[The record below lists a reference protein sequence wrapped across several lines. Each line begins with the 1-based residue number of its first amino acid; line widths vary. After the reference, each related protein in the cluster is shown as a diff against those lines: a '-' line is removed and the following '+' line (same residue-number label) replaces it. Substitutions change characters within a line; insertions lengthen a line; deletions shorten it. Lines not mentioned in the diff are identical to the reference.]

1 MVYLI
6 NDVLYSI
13 FEELS
18 NDKKSLYSC
27 LLVDRTWCV
36 VAVPILWKN
45 PIRTDNPNYLSE
57 KAVCALYNV
66 IYSHLSV
73 ELREYLKRRKSDT
86 ETYQHP
92 SFNYINFWR
101 HLDFDHLNC
110 IIDRKLIRTFNDSN
124 MSIIRNEIL
133 KLFINRDT
141 KFTHLS
147 IYINYDYKLYPIHQI
162 SGTEH
167 CFSELESF
175 CYKGNNDQSIL
186 EGLARICKSIRKLV
200 FEIICCPTDNS
211 GFIKLIEVQKNLN
224 DVCIIHIYDGDD
236 PNNSFFKTIEQI
248 LINHANTLK
257 YLKIDWKPITRFL
270 SYLVNLLSLEIRI
283 PHSVYYNEPDNLKNL
298 SFPILRIL
306 KVRQIPSKIITNLIE
321 STKGN
326 LVKVKIYCDSVN
338 NIKRLIQAIYQN
350 CPNLEYLKL
359 LLLSNA
365 DLIFP
370 EFENLLIK
378 CKFLSELVFKTY
390 DAKFDWVNL
399 FSILTKSSPISLIN
413 FKFDFIKVQDIKYIT
428 LFLDDWKDRYP
439 ISLRLNNNNINYY
452 AEVKQQL
459 QDYKTKGIIKKC
471 YINRREI

>member
-13 FEELS
+13 FEELR

-45 PIRTDNPNYLSE
+45 PTRTDNPNYYLSE
-57 KAVCALYNV
+57 KVVCALFNV
-66 IYSHLSV
+66 IYSHLPV
-73 ELREYLKRRKSDT
+73 ELREYDI

-110 IIDRKLIRTFNDSN
+110 IIERKLIGTSNDSIVSN
-124 MSIIRNEIL
+124 IRNEML

-147 IYINYDYKLYPIHQI
+147 IYINYDCQLYQI

-175 CYKGNNDQSIL
+175 CYTGNSDQSIL
-186 EGLARICKSIRKLV
+186 EGLAKICKSIKKLV
-200 FEIICCPTDNS
+200 FDIIRYPTDNS

-224 DVCIIHIYDGDD
+224 DVCIFHIYDGDD
-236 PNNSFFKTIEQI
+236 PNNSFYKTLEEI
-248 LINHANTLK
+248 LIKHANTLK
-257 YLKIDWKPITRFL
+257 YLRIDWKPITRFL

-283 PHSVYYNEPDNLKNL
+283 PHLVYYNEPDNLKNL
-298 SFPILRIL
+298 SFPNLRIL
-306 KVRQIPSKIITNLIE
+306 K
-321 STKGN
+321 
-326 LVKVKIYCDSVN
+326 
-338 NIKRLIQAIYQN
+338 N

-359 LLLSNA
+359 SLLSNA

-370 EFENLLIK
+370 EFEDLLIK
-378 CKFLSELVFKTY
+378 CKFLNGLVFNTY
-390 DAKFDWVNL
+390 DDKFDWVQY
-399 FSILTKSSPISLIN
+399 
-413 FKFDFIKVQDIKYIT
+413 IKDVT
-428 LFLDDWKDRYP
+428 LFLNNWKDRYP
-439 ISLRLNNNNINYY
+439 ISLSLTNHNLNYY
-452 AEVKQQL
+452 EVKQQL

-471 YINRREI
+471 YFNSGEI

>member
-13 FEELS
+13 FEELR

-45 PIRTDNPNYLSE
+45 PTRTDNPNYYLSE
-57 KAVCALYNV
+57 KVVCALFNV
-66 IYSHLSV
+66 IYSHLPV
-73 ELREYLKRRKSDT
+73 ELREYDI
-86 ETYQHP
+86 ETYQYP

-110 IIDRKLIRTFNDSN
+110 IIERKLIGTSNDSN
-124 MSIIRNEIL
+124 VSNIRNEML

-147 IYINYDYKLYPIHQI
+147 IYINYDCQLYQI

-175 CYKGNNDQSIL
+175 CYTGNSDQSIL
-186 EGLARICKSIRKLV
+186 EGLARICKSIKKLV
-200 FEIICCPTDNS
+200 FDIIRYPTDNS

-224 DVCIIHIYDGDD
+224 DVCIFHIYDGDD
-236 PNNSFFKTIEQI
+236 PNNSFYKTLEEI
-248 LINHANTLK
+248 LIKHANTLK
-257 YLKIDWKPITRFL
+257 YLRIDWKPITRFL

-283 PHSVYYNEPDNLKNL
+283 PHLVYYNEPDNLKNL

-326 LVKVKIYCDSVN
+326 LVKIKIKYCDSD

-359 LLLSNA
+359 SLLSNA

-378 CKFLSELVFKTY
+378 CKFLNGLVFNTY
-390 DAKFDWVNL
+390 DDKFDWVNL

-413 FKFDFIKVQDIKYIT
+413 FKFFSIKVQYIKDVT
-428 LFLDDWKDRYP
+428 LFLDNWKDRYP
-439 ISLRLNNNNINYY
+439 ISLSLTNYNLNYY
-452 AEVKQQL
+452 EVKQQL

-471 YINRREI
+471 YFNSGEI

>member
-13 FEELS
+13 FEELR

-45 PIRTDNPNYLSE
+45 PTRTDNPNYYLSE
-57 KAVCALYNV
+57 KVVCALFNV

-73 ELREYLKRRKSDT
+73 ELREYDI

-110 IIDRKLIRTFNDSN
+110 IIERKLIGTSNDSN
-124 MSIIRNEIL
+124 VSNIRNEML

-147 IYINYDYKLYPIHQI
+147 IYINYDCQLYQI

-175 CYKGNNDQSIL
+175 CYTGNSDQNIL
-186 EGLARICKSIRKLV
+186 EGLAKICKSIKKLV
-200 FEIICCPTDNS
+200 FDIIRYPTDNS

-224 DVCIIHIYDGDD
+224 DVCIFHIYDGDD
-236 PNNSFFKTIEQI
+236 PNNPFYKTLEEI
-248 LINHANTLK
+248 LIKHANTLK
-257 YLKIDWKPITRFL
+257 YLRIDWKPITRFL

-283 PHSVYYNEPDNLKNL
+283 PYLVYYNEPDNLKNL

-321 STKGN
+321 
-326 LVKVKIYCDSVN
+326 
-338 NIKRLIQAIYQN
+338 
-350 CPNLEYLKL
+350 KL
-359 LLLSNA
+359 S
-365 DLIFP
+365 
-370 EFENLLIK
+370 
-378 CKFLSELVFKTY
+378 
-390 DAKFDWVNL
+390 
-399 FSILTKSSPISLIN
+399 KS
-413 FKFDFIKVQDIKYIT
+413 
-428 LFLDDWKDRYP
+428 
-439 ISLRLNNNNINYY
+439 
-452 AEVKQQL
+452 
-459 QDYKTKGIIKKC
+459 
-471 YINRREI
+471 